1 MNNDLV
7 HVEYKQ
13 VIADSFYARYLM
25 DVFRNSQSFLSA
37 SSFPADAGWLFVV
50 DGKGRTIAGR
60 RIGDTLCSLEKSY
73 PVLATEPYIE
83 ELDGNCTICVPV
95 LEDVW
100 FPGYV
105 GVIFSNAV
113 DSKCGL
119 SFVQGFASVF
129 RLVQE
134 QYVAKSISACLKAVN
149 ETLHLDCIM
158 ETISERL
165 AASLDQT
172 ECLVMVYDAEQDI
185 SPHWIASK
193 KRIRR
198 RDYHMMRDIHT
209 VYKQI
214 TSLFTSKRTQ
224 LTNENSNIL
233 TLLDNPDVF
242 EESYVISPL
251 RHGDQIIGVI
261 AVLRSKGQSISER
274 EKLFVERFA
283 KDLSLAVYNAMM
295 YMRLERD
302 EQKRTLLFEVTKKI
316 HSSINVEDVLDAVI
330 KNTKKLYPKMQV
342 DLWLSHDTFSKLPVK
357 QFTFDV
363 NDISSRAFME
373 GRTMLVQS
381 QGERALTLASPL
393 RGKQG
398 IYGVIELYTNESLS
412 LHPREIEYITMLA
425 DTAGSAFENAQLY
438 QQSQNLIKELLLID
452 EMTSQLNK
460 NIRLDDLLASIIHK
474 LTETFRAE
482 HCCILSRVDDSP
494 RFIIQAST
502 DKQEDNVFE
511 IKEDCRLRD
520 LLLNKESLLLADA
533 SGMDEIVSLFSC
545 RSLMAVPFID
555 NNKVEGAIVL
565 TDSEPNRYTFDDFK
579 RLQMLARH
587 VKVAVTN
594 ASLHAEVER
603 MVITDNLTGLYSRK
617 YLYDII
623 RQSYQRDAC
632 GALILIDVDHF
643 KNVNDTYGHQTGDE
657 ILIQVA
663 DVLNNSIRLSDI
675 AARWGGEEMAIYLP
689 RVGGDIARQVA
700 GRLRVNVMN
709 ETTPK
714 VTISGGIAVWS
725 RDSSELDVE
734 ILFQKADEALYRA
747 KRSGRNRM
755 CEADEMNK

>member
-7 HVEYKQ
+7 YVGDKQ

-25 DVFRNSQSFLSA
+25 EVFRYSQTFLST
-37 SSFPADAGWLFVV
+37 SSFPADVGWLFVV
-50 DGKGRTIAGR
+50 DEMGRTVAGR
-60 RIGDTLCSLEKSY
+60 RIGDPLCSLEKSY
-73 PVLATEPYIE
+73 PVLAAEPYIAE
-83 ELDGNCTICVPV
+83 QDGNCTICVPV
-95 LEDVW
+95 LENVW
-100 FPGYV
+100 FPGYI
-105 GVIFSNAV
+105 GAIFSQEV
-113 DSKCGL
+113 DSKCGF
-119 SFVQGFASVF
+119 SFVQGTASLF
-129 RLVQE
+129 RMVQE

-149 ETLHLDCIM
+149 ETLHLDRIM
-158 ETISERL
+158 EIISERL
-165 AASLDQT
+165 AASLDHT
-172 ECLVMVYDAEQDI
+172 ECWAMVYDAEQDI
-185 SPHWIASK
+185 SPHWTVSK

-198 RDYHMMRDIHT
+198 WDRHMIRDIHT
-209 VYKQI
+209 VYTQV
-214 TSLFTSKRTQ
+214 THLFTNKRTQ
-224 LTNENSNIL
+224 LTNENSNIR
-233 TLLDNPDVF
+233 TLFDNPDAF

-251 RHGDQIIGVI
+251 RHGEKVIGVI
-261 AVLRSKGQSISER
+261 AVLRSKAQPISER

-316 HSSINVEDVLDAVI
+316 HSSIHVEDVLEAVI

-363 NDISSRAFME
+363 NDVSSRAFME

-381 QGERALTLASPL
+381 KGDRALTLASPL

-398 IYGVIELYTNESLS
+398 VYGVIELYTKESLS

-482 HCCILSRVDDSP
+482 HCCILSRIDDSP
-494 RFIIQAST
+494 QFIIQAST
-502 DKQEDNVFE
+502 DKKEDNVLE
-511 IKEDCRLRD
+511 ITENSRLRD

-533 SGMDEIVSLFSC
+533 SGMEEIVSVFAC

-565 TDSEPNRYTFDDFK
+565 TDSQPNRYTFDDFK

-623 RQSYQRDAC
+623 SQSYQRDAC
-632 GALILIDVDHF
+632 GALILLDVDHF
-643 KNVNDTYGHQTGDE
+643 KNVNDTYGHQVGDE
-657 ILIQVA
+657 ILIQVSEI
-663 DVLNNSIRLSDI
+663 LNKSIRLSDV
-675 AARWGGEEMAIYLP
+675 AARWGGEEMAVYLP
-689 RVGGDIARQVA
+689 CVGDDIARQVA
-700 GRLRVNVMN
+700 ERLRINVMN
-709 ETTPK
+709 ETAPK

-725 RDSSELDVE
+725 RDSHELAVE
-734 ILFQKADEALYRA
+734 VLFQKADEALYRA

-755 CEADEMNK
+755 CEAD

>member
-1 MNNDLV
+1 MNSDLV

-13 VIADSFYARYLM
+13 VITDSFYARYLL
-25 DVFRNSQSFLSA
+25 DVFENSQPFLSE
-37 SSFPADAGWLFVV
+37 SSFPTDTGWLFVT
-50 DGKGRTIAGR
+50 DEKGSTIAGR
-60 RIGDTLCSLEKSY
+60 KIGDPVFQIEESY
-73 PVLATEPYIE
+73 SVLADEPYIQQE
-83 ELDGNCTICVPV
+83 NGMCTICVPV
-95 LEDVW
+95 LKDTW
-100 FPGYV
+100 FPGYI
-105 GVIFSNAV
+105 GAV
-113 DSKCGL
+113 FFTAIDQKCAL
-119 SFVQGFASVF
+119 SFVQGFASLF

-134 QYVAKSISACLKAVN
+134 QYIASTISACLKAVN
-149 ETLHLDCIM
+149 QTLYLDRALEMIV
-158 ETISERL
+158 ERL

-172 ECLVMVYDAEQDI
+172 ECMAIVYDEEQDVA
-185 SPHWIASK
+185 PHWTVSER
-193 KRIRR
+193 RIRR
-198 RDYHMMRDIHT
+198 WDRGMIRDMNVT
-209 VYKQI
+209 YKQVVQ
-214 TSLFTSKRTQ
+214 LFTNKRTQ
-224 LTNENSNIL
+224 LTNDNSNIR
-233 TLLDNPDVF
+233 TLLDKPADF
-242 EESYVISPL
+242 EECYVVSPL
-251 RHGDQIIGVI
+251 RHNEQIIGVI
-261 AVLRSKGQSISER
+261 AVLRSKGQPISER

-330 KNTKKLYPKMQV
+330 QNTKKLYPKMQV

-381 QGERALTLASPL
+381 HGTRTLTLASPL

-398 IYGVIELYTNESLS
+398 VYGVIELYTNEALS

-438 QQSQNLIKELLLID
+438 QQSQHLIKELLLID

-460 NIRLDDLLASIIHK
+460 NIRLDDLLSSIIHK
-474 LTETFRAE
+474 LTETFRTE
-482 HCCILSRVDDSP
+482 HCCILSRLEDGHG
-494 RFIIQAST
+494 FIIQAST
-502 DKQEDNVFE
+502 AKQEESVIDVPPNG
-511 IKEDCRLRD
+511 RLHD
-520 LLLNKESLLLADA
+520 LLLKKESILIADA
-533 SGMDEIVSLFSC
+533 CGMDEVASAFSC

-555 NNKVEGAIVL
+555 DQKVEGAIVL

-623 RQSYQRDAC
+623 SQSQQRDAC

-643 KNVNDTYGHQTGDE
+643 KSVNDTYGHQTGDE

-663 DVLNNSIRLSDI
+663 NVLNGSIRLSDV
-675 AARWGGEEMAIYLP
+675 AARWGGEEMAVYLP
-689 RVGGDIARQVA
+689 HVGVDIARQVA
-700 GRLRVNVMN
+700 ERLRVNVMN
-709 ETTPK
+709 ETKPN
-714 VTISGGIAVWS
+714 VTISSGIAVWS
-725 RDSSELDVE
+725 LENSTLDVE
-734 ILFQKADEALYRA
+734 ALFQKADEALYRA
-747 KRSGRNRM
+747 KRTGRNRV
-755 CEADEMNK
+755 CEADGLNT